1 MQSLALKYLI
11 YVKKL
16 SRWFEIF
23 RCKFYSRHIFFLHLG
38 FSVFFL
44 LEEKNCFDTD
54 SNKSV
59 SKGDLIMPTS
69 CQYIIHE
76 HMKYAIN
83 TYMCLVMLNKHTCI
97 QFFCLSQQ
105 LLSFFDYQSFWKCRK
120 SFQRCIL
127 LNRLNWWLHL
137 LFIQTK
143 QVVCLWQDGSLLP
156 SSQVPISHCVAHA
169 AYCIVFQFS
178 LNFIKG
184 TTHQASKKNLS
195 KIKNVKTK
203 CSRTKS

>member
-1 MQSLALKYLI
+1 MQVLFTVHHISSAFSNFSF
-11 YVKKL
+11 L
-16 SRWFEIF
+16 SPPR
-23 RCKFYSRHIFFLHLG
+23 
-38 FSVFFL
+38 
-44 LEEKNCFDTD
+44 KNYFDTD
-54 SNKSV
+54 SNKSG

-76 HMKYAIN
+76 HIMKYAIN

-97 QFFCLSQQ
+97 QIFCLSQQ
-105 LLSFFDYQSFWKCRK
+105 LLYFYDYQSFWKCRK

-178 LNFIKG
+178 SNFIKG
-184 TTHQASKKNLS
+184 TTHQASKKS
-195 KIKNVKTK
+195 FEDKKRKNQMQ
-203 CSRTKS
+203 SH